1 MTRKRFHR
9 QSKANTEPQGMSM
22 AGNFAGSGGT
32 KIFWQAWLP
41 PAVRETAEERKSRP
55 LILLAHGLGEH
66 SSRYENV
73 VNQLL
78 YRGYPVFALDHRGHG
93 RSEGK
98 RGHITSFSEY
108 LEDLKTLQAL
118 AMEKTGKSRVVLVG
132 HSLGGLIALA
142 YALEN
147 QGMLAGVVA
156 SGPALKFKVQVPWIK
171 AFLGKTLSRILPAL
185 TMDNGLDPAHLS
197 HDPKVVQDYIQ
208 DPLVHKKVSARW
220 FTEVNARME
229 WALAQAPQLS
239 LPVLLIHGSDDQLT
253 DPRATETFAQKVGSA
268 RKKLIIYPGFY
279 HESFNEVEKEKVL
292 RDLENWLKEI

>member
-1 MTRKRFHR
+1 
-9 QSKANTEPQGMSM
+9 MSM
-22 AGNFAGSGGT
+22 AGNFSGSGET

-66 SSRYENV
+66 SSRYGSL

-98 RGHITSFSEY
+98 RGHIMSFSEY

-118 AMEKTGKSRVVLVG
+118 AMEKTGKSRVVLIG

-171 AFLGKTLSRILPAL
+171 AFLGKTLSRIMPAL
-185 TMDNGLDPAHLS
+185 TMDNGLNPAHLS
-197 HDPKVVQDYIQ
+197 HDPKVVQDYIK
-208 DPLVHKKVSARW
+208 DPLVHNKVSARW
-220 FTEVNARME
+220 FTEVNTRME
-229 WALAQAPQLS
+229 WALARAHQLS

-253 DPRATETFAQKVGSA
+253 DPRATEAFAQKVDST

-292 RDLENWLKEI
+292 RDLEIWLKEI

>member
-1 MTRKRFHR
+1 
-9 QSKANTEPQGMSM
+9 MSM
-22 AGNFAGSGGT
+22 AGNFAGSGET

-66 SSRYENV
+66 SSRYGSL

-118 AMEKTGKSRVVLVG
+118 AMEKTGKSRVVLIG

-229 WALAQAPQLS
+229 WALAQAHQLS

-253 DPRATETFAQKVGSA
+253 DPRATETFAQKVGST

-292 RDLENWLKEI
+292 RDLENWLSEITKN